1 MTNEKRS
8 LLWDELDVS
17 SLSSNHK
24 GTGFS
29 PPYTFCTTSFTSY
42 ETTNLKIS
50 LQGCY
55 LANIRK
61 SRRFK
66 TSGRRCSVVG

>member
-1 MTNEKRS
+1 MTNENRS
-8 LLWDELDVS
+8 LLLCDELDDS

-42 ETTNLKIS
+42 ETAKLTIS
-50 LQGCY
+50 TLGCY

-61 SRRFK
+61 N
-66 TSGRRCSVVG
+66 